1 VEKREHRRCEGMT
14 GADQTVLPTAVG
26 KQGGVVADGPATPLA
41 FVVSSGRCGST
52 ALSAVLRS
60 HPRVLS
66 LSEFFRCLGTEAL
79 QPGRYSGA
87 RFWDV
92 LSRPRPY
99 MTAMLRYRVEPP
111 EVIYLDAERR
121 RFGRESGVPPVLLIA
136 FPHLVN
142 EPDALLDELHDFVMP
157 LPEQSLPDH
166 FRALFGWLCTKFERE
181 IVIERSG
188 GSLATAEILI
198 RCFPEARFIHL
209 YRDGRRVAASMS
221 RHSAFRLWL
230 AAQDMSRLLHPDAT
244 LSEIGKLVDPT
255 LDELGGLALSN
266 SAPQAGELTARAVD
280 ERIDD
285 LLRAMG
291 FSANRLRR
299 PVWRFGSLWTAMVQV
314 GAAALGKLDSHRVL
328 SVDFDDLLARPA
340 AILSLIDGFLFA
352 SQTPGVDKWIEQSAK
367 ILGPGPEDWDNSLS
381 PLERRRLE
389 IACRPGM
396 KLIYGDMTVAT

>member
-1 VEKREHRRCEGMT
+1 M
-14 GADQTVLPTAVG
+14 QVLPNQAAEVG
-26 KQGGVVADGPATPLA
+26 GMVAAGAAPPLA

-52 ALSAVLRS
+52 AMSTMLRS

-66 LSEFFRCLGTEAL
+66 LSEFFRCLGAEAL
-79 QPGRYSGA
+79 DPGRCSSA

-92 LSRPRPY
+92 LSRPRSF

-111 EVIYLDAERR
+111 EVIYLVDGLR
-121 RFGRESGVPPVLLIA
+121 RFGRGSGVPPVLLIA
-136 FPHLVN
+136 FPHLVA
-142 EPDALLDELHDFVMP
+142 EPEALLDELHDFVAP
-157 LPEQSLPDH
+157 LPDQLLPDH
-166 FRALFGWLCTKFERE
+166 FRSLFGWLCTRFGRE
-181 IVIERSG
+181 IVVERSG

-198 RCFPEARFIHL
+198 RSFPEARFIHL

-230 AAQDMSRLLHPDAT
+230 AAQDMSRLMHPDAT
-244 LSEIGKLVDPT
+244 LVELGKLVDAT
-255 LDELGGLALSN
+255 LDELGVLALSN
-266 SAPQAGELTARAVD
+266 SAPEASELAAKTGD

-291 FSANRLRR
+291 FSAYRLRR
-299 PVWRFGSLWTAMVQV
+299 PVWRFGSLWSAMVQV

-340 AILSLIDGFLFA
+340 GILSLIDGFLFA
-352 SQTPGVDKWIEQSAK
+352 ARTPGIDQWIAQSAK
-367 ILGPGPEDWDNSLS
+367 ILRPGDENWGSSLS
-381 PLERRRLE
+381 PLEHRRLE